1 MGKKKRES
9 DQNNSHFYRQ
19 SETESFRAAVHFPQ
33 LFVVPDVSN
42 AHSFKKIVLIYVYR
56 VCSCVLEYRCFR
68 IYVFKHINERLYS
81 TFVDIHMHKSSANII
96 TRHIKTKSSH
106 GLHYQSVHC
115 QYLVYSYVVWV

>member
-9 DQNNSHFYRQ
+9 DQNNSYFYRQ

-56 VCSCVLEYRCFR
+56 VCCVRA
-68 IYVFKHINERLYS
+68 
-81 TFVDIHMHKSSANII
+81 FVRARVQMFSNI
-96 TRHIKTKSSH
+96 RFQAH
-106 GLHYQSVHC
+106 
-115 QYLVYSYVVWV
+115 